1 MVNVQDACNTVKL
14 VSASAVLLISVC
26 VGFASAI
33 DGSVENVL
41 VSEILQFCLLR
52 IFGSTIEMDKLSFFF
67 LWTKAG
73 LSSPDLN
80 DYLADI
86 EDYQQFPV

>member
-1 MVNVQDACNTVKL
+1 MVKVQDACNTVKL

-41 VSEILQFCLLR
+41 VSEI
-52 IFGSTIEMDKLSFFF
+52 
-67 LWTKAG
+67 
-73 LSSPDLN
+73 
-80 DYLADI
+80 
-86 EDYQQFPV
+86 